1 MLIRADVERGAP
13 AAAAAAVSGCCC
25 GARSL
30 RATQWQ
36 AGRQAGSND
45 TNDFIQLSPP
55 CAASVSLLQ
64 PPHPQSKWICV
75 QQLQPAAAAAACSA
89 ARPPHHYNARETAR
103 GFAPPNRFNKTV
115 STKTVSTTTV
125 SAKPFQQNRFSKTVS
140 TKPFQQNTIIIPG
153 FHFHTRVC
161 PELVWVKPT
170 ALSSL

>member
-30 RATQWQ
+30 RATQWQAGRQ

-89 ARPPHHYNARETAR
+89 ARPPHHYSARETAR
-103 GFAPPNRFNKTV
+103 GFAPPNRFNE
-115 STKTVSTTTV
+115 
-125 SAKPFQQNRFSKTVS
+125 TVS

-153 FHFHTRVC
+153 FHLHTRVC
-161 PELVWVKPT
+161 
-170 ALSSL
+170 LS

>member
-1 MLIRADVERGAP
+1 MSSEAPLRRLLLLSRGAV
-13 AAAAAAVSGCCC
+13 AVRGLCVPPSG
-25 GARSL
+25 R
-30 RATQWQ
+30 Q
-36 AGRQAGSND
+36 ADRQAGSND

-89 ARPPHHYNARETAR
+89 ARPPHHYSARETAR
-103 GFAPPNRFNKTV
+103 GFAPPNRFN
-115 STKTVSTTTV
+115 
-125 SAKPFQQNRFSKTVS
+125 KTVS